1 MMMPKK
7 ISQLR
12 QFDFSDLAALVV
24 LLVFVDVW
32 CRLDLVLTLVDLVVG
47 FLEGLVLVVF
57 VFFAVVGIEIP
68 FLELNT
74 YAYYN
79 IYEWKVGDRML

>member
-12 QFDFSDLAALVV
+12 QFDLLDLAVLVV
-24 LLVFVDVW
+24 VVALY
-32 CRLDLVLTLVDLVVG
+32 RLDLVLTLVDLAVG

-79 IYEWKVGDRML
+79 IYERKVGDRML

>member
-1 MMMPKK
+1 MMPKK

-12 QFDFSDLAALVV
+12 QFDLLDLAVLVV
-24 LLVFVDVW
+24 VVALY
-32 CRLDLVLTLVDLVVG
+32 RLDLVLTLVDLAVG

-79 IYEWKVGDRML
+79 IYE

>member
-12 QFDFSDLAALVV
+12 QFDLLDLAVLVV
-24 LLVFVDVW
+24 VVALY
-32 CRLDLVLTLVDLVVG
+32 RLDLVLTLVDLAVG

-68 FLELNT
+68 FFRIKYLCL
-74 YAYYN
+74 
-79 IYEWKVGDRML
+79 L

>member
-12 QFDFSDLAALVV
+12 QFDLSDLAVLVV
-24 LLVFVDVW
+24 VVALY
-32 CRLDLVLTLVDLVVG
+32 RLDLVLTLVDLAVG
-47 FLEGLVLVVF
+47 FLEGLVLAVF

-79 IYEWKVGDRML
+79 IYE

>member
-1 MMMPKK
+1 MMVPKK

-12 QFDFSDLAALVV
+12 QFDFSDLAVLVV
-24 LLVFVDVW
+24 VVALY
-32 CRLDLVLTLVDLVVG
+32 RLDLVLTLVDLVVG

-79 IYEWKVGDRML
+79 IYE

>member
-1 MMMPKK
+1 M
-7 ISQLR
+7 
-12 QFDFSDLAALVV
+12 
-24 LLVFVDVW
+24 
-32 CRLDLVLTLVDLVVG
+32 VG

-79 IYEWKVGDRML
+79 IYERKVGDRML

>member
-1 MMMPKK
+1 MMPKK

-12 QFDFSDLAALVV
+12 QFDLLDLAVLVV
-24 LLVFVDVW
+24 VVALY
-32 CRLDLVLTLVDLVVG
+32 RLDLVLTLVDLAVG

>member
-12 QFDFSDLAALVV
+12 QFDLLDLAVLVV
-24 LLVFVDVW
+24 VVALY
-32 CRLDLVLTLVDLVVG
+32 RLDLVLTLVDLAVG

-79 IYEWKVGDRML
+79 IYEWEVGDRML

>member
-1 MMMPKK
+1 MMPKK

-12 QFDFSDLAALVV
+12 QFDLLDLAVLVV
-24 LLVFVDVW
+24 VVALY
-32 CRLDLVLTLVDLVVG
+32 RLDLVLTLVDLAVG

-79 IYEWKVGDRML
+79 IYERKVGDRML

>member
-12 QFDFSDLAALVV
+12 QFDLSDLAVLVV
-24 LLVFVDVW
+24 VVALY
-32 CRLDLVLTLVDLVVG
+32 RLDLVLTLVDLAVG

-79 IYEWKVGDRML
+79 IYE

>member
-1 MMMPKK
+1 MMVPKK

-12 QFDFSDLAALVV
+12 QFDFSDLAVLVV
-24 LLVFVDVW
+24 VVALY
-32 CRLDLVLTLVDLVVG
+32 RLALVLTLVDLAVG

-79 IYEWKVGDRML
+79 IYERKVGDRML

>member
-12 QFDFSDLAALVV
+12 QFDFSDLAVLVV
-24 LLVFVDVW
+24 VVALY
-32 CRLDLVLTLVDLVVG
+32 RLDLVLTLVDLAVG

-57 VFFAVVGIEIP
+57 VFFAVVGIEIL

-74 YAYYN
+74 CAYYN
-79 IYEWKVGDRML
+79 IYE